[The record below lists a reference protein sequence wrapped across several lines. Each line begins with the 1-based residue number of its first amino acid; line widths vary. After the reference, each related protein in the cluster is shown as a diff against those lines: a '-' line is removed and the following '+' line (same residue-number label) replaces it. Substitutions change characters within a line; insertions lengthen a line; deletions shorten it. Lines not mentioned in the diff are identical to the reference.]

1 VRADERAE
9 GDRLIALCFTALAC
23 VTPIAWI
30 PPYDWSINTP
40 ASIALPKSE
49 PVPLLTT
56 DNDNPLVHL
65 DFLFGF
71 TVRAMPQRTFRAIAT
86 GYSYRILDE
95 DERELLAFQWH
106 PSQRASDI
114 DSGRP
119 TFPHVHVRM
128 PVRPRR
134 DGEPEGPT
142 LRKVHIPTGFTSI
155 ADVVRMLIT
164 DFHVEPITNAWEN
177 DLDECQT
184 DLAHCFP
191 IQR

>member
-1 VRADERAE
+1 MRADERAA

-30 PPYDWSINTP
+30 PPYDWSVNAP
-40 ASIALPKSE
+40 ASIALPKGD

-56 DNDNPLVHL
+56 DNENPLIYL

-71 TVRAMPQRTFRAIAT
+71 TVRAMPHRTFTAIAT

-95 DERELLAFQWH
+95 GERELLAFQWR
-106 PSQRASDI
+106 PPPRESGT

-119 TFPHVHVRM
+119 TFPHVHVRL
-128 PVRPRR
+128 PVRPWR

-155 ADVVRMLIT
+155 AHVVRMLIT
-164 DFHVEPITNAWEN
+164 DFHVEPITSEWEN
-177 DLDECQT
+177 DLADCQT
-184 DLAHCFP
+184 DLARHFP